1 MNHNLNEKC
10 KNDTKFKEIIIQIW
24 KCYLVVTK
32 YIHKNNKNN
41 KNNKKFKFIKKNYNK
56 KQKNK
61 KVKKCL
67 PQNGGLLFDH
77 LPLSRQVLTSEPKSS
92 NFS

>member
-24 KCYLVVTK
+24 KCYLAVTK

-41 KNNKKFKFIKKNYNK
+41 KNNKKFKFIK
-56 KQKNK
+56 
-61 KVKKCL
+61 
-67 PQNGGLLFDH
+67 
-77 LPLSRQVLTSEPKSS
+77 
-92 NFS
+92 